1 MTVFPPSWLPL
12 KQLRMKQILLVNDI
26 AGYGK
31 VGMAAMLPVLS
42 YMGIPAF
49 CLPTA
54 LVSNTLNYTISVII
68 QINL

>member
-1 MTVFPPSWLPL
+1 
-12 KQLRMKQILLVNDI
+12 MKQILLINDI

-49 CLPTA
+49 CMPTA
-54 LVSNTLNYTISVII
+54 FWLRPKPEPVTS
-68 QINL
+68 